1 MRVAVVT
8 GASSGIGRELSL
20 LLSKEAGVEEIWLV
34 ARRAER
40 LTALGETLPVKSRI
54 FPLDVN
60 TPDAAKQVA
69 NALSESN
76 AEVVYAVLA
85 AGAGVIGDLMKV
97 PLEEQT
103 AIIDL
108 NCRSQVCFLYSLV
121 PFMKKG
127 ARVIGIASAAAFC
140 PQPGFS
146 VYAATKSFYLSFLRG
161 VRTELRPYGI
171 SVTAVC
177 PGPAK
182 TEFFDIAEKHAKM
195 SAFKKSF
202 FTTPEKVARVAL
214 RAAKHN
220 RAVATPTLI
229 MKLFRVLAK
238 ILPHGLLCAIMGGST
253 DA

>member
-1 MRVAVVT
+1 MKVAIVT
-8 GASSGIGRELSL
+8 GASSGIGREISL
-20 LLSKEAGVEEIWLV
+20 LLAKEDTVEEIWLI
-34 ARRAER
+34 ARRTER
-40 LTALGETLPVKSRI
+40 LTALSESLTVKSRI
-54 FPLDVN
+54 FPLDV
-60 TPDAAKQVA
+60 TKSDAAETLA
-69 NALSESN
+69 AALRECD
-76 AEVVYAVLA
+76 AEVTYAVLA
-85 AGAGVIGDLMKV
+85 AGAGVIGDLVKV
-97 PLEEQT
+97 PIEEQT

-108 NCRSQVCFLYSLV
+108 NCRSQVSFLYHLI

-161 VRTELRPYGI
+161 VRTELRPRGI

-182 TEFFDIAEKHAKM
+182 TEFFDVAEKHAKM
-195 SAFKKSF
+195 SAFKKTF
-202 FTTPEKVARVAL
+202 FTTPEKVARVSL
-214 RAAKHN
+214 RAAKRN
-220 RAVATPTLI
+220 RAVATPTFI

-238 ILPHGLLCAIMGGST
+238 ILPHGLLCAIMGGSE